1 MIYDSHFTKF
11 EADFTKIMRVLRR
24 TLTLKRRIFPFSIF
38 QNTAGSRECQGSWQ
52 NSFEFVSVS
61 SRFINLKSELYRF
74 ATIGDKI
81 LIALALIAASG
92 VGISQGGDH

>member
-1 MIYDSHFTKF
+1 M
-11 EADFTKIMRVLRR
+11 
-24 TLTLKRRIFPFSIF
+24 IFPSLFF
-38 QNTAGSRECQGSWQ
+38 KRNTTGGRGGGQDSLQ
-52 NSFEFVSVS
+52 NSHYSVINFEFVSIS

>member
-1 MIYDSHFTKF
+1 M
-11 EADFTKIMRVLRR
+11 
-24 TLTLKRRIFPFSIF
+24 IFPFSIF
-38 QNTAGSRECQGSWQ
+38 QNTAGSRGCQGSWQ
-52 NSFEFVSVS
+52 NSHHSVINFEFVSVS

-92 VGISQGGDH
+92 VGISQGGDQ

>member
-1 MIYDSHFTKF
+1 MIHSTSKLL
-11 EADFTKIMRVLRR
+11 KIQRDKILNLHELIQQV
-24 TLTLKRRIFPFSIF
+24 
-38 QNTAGSRECQGSWQ
+38 
-52 NSFEFVSVS
+52 
-61 SRFINLKSELYRF
+61 INLKSELYRF